1 MKIKGK
7 SLKVVNKL
15 KYLKNILYCEC
26 YLSK

>member
-15 KYLKNILYCEC
+15 KYLKNILNYEC